1 MSCSNLII
9 ILEYVLPDS
18 YYDIFLIHISTML
31 PVVSSTYDNPLQSI
45 TWQILDII
53 LRDVRITPFG
63 KPVVPDEYGSKAL
76 LLLSKSAS
84 KGFKDPS
91 SLSM

>member
-1 MSCSNLII
+1 M
-9 ILEYVLPDS
+9 
-18 YYDIFLIHISTML
+18 FLIFISTML

-45 TWQILDII
+45 TWHILDII
-53 LRDVRITPFG
+53 LRDVSITPFG

-84 KGFKDPS
+84 RGFKEPS

>member
-1 MSCSNLII
+1 MYNIYLTNIKKI
-9 ILEYVLPDS
+9 
-18 YYDIFLIHISTML
+18 L